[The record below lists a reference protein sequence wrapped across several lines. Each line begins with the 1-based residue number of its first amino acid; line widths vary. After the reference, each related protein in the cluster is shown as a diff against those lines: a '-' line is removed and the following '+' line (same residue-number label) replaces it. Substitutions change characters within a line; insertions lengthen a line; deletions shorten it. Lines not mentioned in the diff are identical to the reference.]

1 MCDIA
6 LFQAKKVTL
15 ASVDCVGQ
23 RVAQEDHHLEGK
35 RVKVETQAYPDEMA
49 MQALKVADLILS
61 WKLVSE

>member
-1 MCDIA
+1 MTAA
-6 LFQAKKVTL
+6 LGLRDCLALQAKKVTL

-49 MQALKVADLILS
+49 MQALKVH
-61 WKLVSE
+61 